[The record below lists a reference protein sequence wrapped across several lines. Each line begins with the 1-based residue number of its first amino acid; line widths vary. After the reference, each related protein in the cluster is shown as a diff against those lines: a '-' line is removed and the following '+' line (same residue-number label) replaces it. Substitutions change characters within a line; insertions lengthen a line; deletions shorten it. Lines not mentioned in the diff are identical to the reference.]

1 MRKSS
6 RVAEERRTASR
17 FPIER
22 EVHFRTIGK
31 RKLAECGLGQTI
43 NISSAGVLFT
53 TDRLLRLGNR
63 VEVAISWPAQLNAS
77 VALQLV
83 AQGRIVR
90 SDESKAAIKIQHYEF
105 RTCSRTAWKPAE
117 SAPIEMTARAVA
129 NRKGSRIG
137 PSKQLPNIGDPDEN
151 RLLG

>member
-1 MRKSS
+1 VRKS
-6 RVAEERRTASR
+6 RVVDERRIANR

-43 NISSAGVLFT
+43 NISSSGVLFT
-53 TDRLLRLGNR
+53 TDRLLRPGNR

-90 SDESKAAIKIQHYEF
+90 SDEGKAAIKIQHYEF
-105 RTCSRTAWKPAE
+105 RTCSRAAWRPAE
-117 SAPIEMTARAVA
+117 NVVIEMNAQMQAKVSGVRM
-129 NRKGSRIG
+129 S
-137 PSKQLPNIGDPDEN
+137 PSKQPPNLDSSRDHRLIG
-151 RLLG
+151 

>member
-1 MRKSS
+1 MRKS
-6 RVAEERRTASR
+6 RVAEERRTANR

-53 TDRLLRLGNR
+53 TDRVLRMGNR

-90 SDESKAAIKIQHYEF
+90 SDESKAALKIQHYEF
-105 RTCSRTAWKPAE
+105 RTCSRMAWKPADN
-117 SAPIEMTARAVA
+117 APRETTAQAVA
-129 NRKGSRIG
+129 NRTSIRIG
-137 PSKQLPNIGDPDEN
+137 PSKQLPNIDTPDEN